1 MSLVTVANEP
11 EAKDGEED
19 EEQVAQLVSLMPWM
33 DLTWVGLIEQIVNST
48 VKPVTIAIDMEFI
61 EVTELIEGVVLQV
74 VNNDLILF
82 CGLWLILKTV
92 LSHESI
98 GLEGNELAWVHSWI
112 LTMIVSSRHHSTL
125 LANQTFDPAL
135 H

>member
-33 DLTWVGLIEQIVNST
+33 DFTWVCLVEQIVNST

-82 CGLWLILKTV
+82 CGLWLILETV
-92 LSHESI
+92 LSHESV
-98 GLEGNELAWVHSWI
+98 GLEGNELFWVHSWI
-112 LTMIVSSRHHSTL
+112 LAMIVSSRHHSTL
-125 LANQTFDPAL
+125 LANQTFDPTL

>member
-1 MSLVTVANEP
+1 MISDGVLGENANDVHLDVLLLQMSLVTVANEP

-19 EEQVAQLVSLMPWM
+19 EEQVAQLVSLMPWV

-82 CGLWLILKTV
+82 CGLWLILETV
-92 LSHESI
+92 LSHESV
-98 GLEGNELAWVHSWI
+98 GLEGNELA
-112 LTMIVSSRHHSTL
+112 
-125 LANQTFDPAL
+125 
-135 H
+135 

>member
-33 DLTWVGLIEQIVNST
+33 DLTWVCLVEQIVNST

-82 CGLWLILKTV
+82 CGLWLILETV
-92 LSHESI
+92 LSHESV
-98 GLEGNELAWVHSWI
+98 GLEGNELFWVHSWI
-112 LTMIVSSRHHSTL
+112 LAMIVSSRHHSTL
-125 LANQTFDPAL
+125 LANQTFDPTL

>member
-33 DLTWVGLIEQIVNST
+33 DLTWVSLIEQIVNST

-82 CGLWLILKTV
+82 CGLWLILETV
-92 LSHESI
+92 LSHESV
-98 GLEGNELAWVHSWI
+98 GLEGNELFWVHSWI
-112 LTMIVSSRHHSTL
+112 LAMIVSSRHHSTL
-125 LANQTFDPAL
+125 LANQTFDPTL

>member
-82 CGLWLILKTV
+82 CGLWLILETV
-92 LSHESI
+92 LSHESV
-98 GLEGNELAWVHSWI
+98 GLEGNELFWVHSWI
-112 LTMIVSSRHHSTL
+112 LAMIVSSRHHSTL
-125 LANQTFDPAL
+125 LANQTFDPTL

>member
-48 VKPVTIAIDMEFI
+48 VKPVTIAIDLELV
-61 EVTELIEGVVLQV
+61 EVTEFVEWVVLEV
-74 VNNDLILF
+74 VDHDLILL
-82 CGLWLILKTV
+82 CRLWLILKPV
-92 LSHESI
+92 L
-98 GLEGNELAWVHSWI
+98 GDKTG
-112 LTMIVSSRHHSTL
+112 
-125 LANQTFDPAL
+125 
-135 H
+135 